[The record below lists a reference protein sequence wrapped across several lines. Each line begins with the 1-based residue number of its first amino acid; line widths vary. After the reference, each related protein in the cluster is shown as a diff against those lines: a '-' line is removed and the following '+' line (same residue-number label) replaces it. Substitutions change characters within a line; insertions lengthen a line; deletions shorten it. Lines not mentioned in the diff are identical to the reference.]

1 VSLFLRKYVPKG
13 DKGELMLSDWT
24 LWLEWFIKAVVVIF
38 ALLTGFAYLTLYER
52 RALARIQTRIGP
64 NRAGPQGLLQPI
76 ADAVK
81 LIFKE
86 ELVPAKA
93 DKIIFFW
100 APVVTMV
107 PSIIIAAVIPWGT
120 KFTAFGRE
128 ITLYLADINVGVLYV
143 MSIAS
148 IAVYGIVLAGWSSN
162 NKYAMLG
169 GLRSSAQM
177 ISYELALGLSFVT
190 SIILANSMSLRD
202 IVNAQRVAE
211 LHIGN
216 FTFPFP
222 MWFVFIQPVGAVI
235 FWIATLAEVN
245 RAPFDMPEAE
255 QELTAGYHSEYSGMK
270 FALFFMAEY
279 QKMIVIC
286 AIAATLYFGG
296 FLGPFVDRYPLLG
309 PLYLLIKV
317 VALLFGMIWVRAT
330 WPRIRYDRLMS
341 FGWKVMLPLSL
352 TITFI
357 TATGIVLADVF
368 NNQLYF
374 WAIPFVS
381 ILIGLFTVVMIYR
394 ELRRKVYER
403 A

>member
-1 VSLFLRKYVPKG
+1 
-13 DKGELMLSDWT
+13 MLTDWT
-24 LWLEWFIKAVVVIF
+24 LWLEWLIKSLVVIF

-64 NRAGPQGLLQPI
+64 NRAGPEGLLQPI

-86 ELVPAKA
+86 ELTPAKA
-93 DKIIFFW
+93 DKILFFW
-100 APVVTMV
+100 APIITMV
-107 PSIIIAAVIPWGT
+107 PSIILAAAIPFGP
-120 KFTAFGRE
+120 ADVPMFGRKVS
-128 ITLYLADINVGVLYV
+128 LVVANVNVGVLYL

-177 ISYELALGLSFVT
+177 ISYELSLGLMFVT
-190 SIILANSMSLRD
+190 AIILANSMNLYD
-202 IVNAQRVAE
+202 IINEQRNAWYAV
-211 LHIGN
+211 
-216 FTFPFP
+216 
-222 MWFVFIQPVGAVI
+222 VQPVGALVFLI
-235 FWIATLAEVN
+235 VTLAEVN

-286 AIAATLYFGG
+286 MIATTLFFGG
-296 FLGPFVDRYPLLG
+296 YREFWFLKDTFFSVDRNWWLGPF
-309 PLYLLIKV
+309 YLLLKV
-317 VALLFGMIWVRAT
+317 VVLLFFMIWVRAT
-330 WPRIRYDRLMS
+330 WPRIRYDRLMA
-341 FGWKVMLPLSL
+341 FGWKILLPLSL
-352 TITFI
+352 LIAFI
-357 TATGIVLADVF
+357 TAAGVLLAES
-368 NNQLYF
+368 NPLLI
-374 WAIPFVS
+374 WSIPVVS
-381 ILIGLFTVVMIYR
+381 TIIGVFTVVFVYR
-394 ELRRKVYER
+394 ELRRKAYER

>member
-1 VSLFLRKYVPKG
+1 M
-13 DKGELMLSDWT
+13 MLSDWT
-24 LWLEWFIKAVVVIF
+24 LWLEWVVKSLIVIF

-86 ELVPAKA
+86 ELTPSKA
-93 DKIIFFW
+93 DRIIFFW
-100 APVVTMV
+100 APVVTLV

-190 SIILANSMSLRD
+190 SIILANSMSLLE
-202 IVNAQRVAE
+202 IVKEQEKV
-211 LHIGN
+211 
-216 FTFPFP
+216 
-222 MWFVFIQPVGAVI
+222 WFVLVQPVGALI

-286 AIAATLYFGG
+286 AIAVTLYFGG
-296 FLGPFVDRYPLLG
+296 FREFWFLKDTIFSVDHTWMLGSWQITNWFLG
-309 PLYLLIKV
+309 PLYLLLKIIF
-317 VALLFGMIWVRAT
+317 LLFGMIWVRAT

-352 TITFI
+352 AIAFI
-357 TATGIVLADVF
+357 TAAGVLLAQEL
-368 NNQLYF
+368 NNPLLI
-374 WAIPFVS
+374 WSIPFAS
-381 ILIGLFTVVMIYR
+381 ILVGLFTVVMIYR
-394 ELRRKVYER
+394 ELRRKAYER

>member
-1 VSLFLRKYVPKG
+1 
-13 DKGELMLSDWT
+13 MLSDWT
-24 LWLEWFIKAVVVIF
+24 LWLEWTIKSVVVIM
-38 ALLTGFAYLTLYER
+38 ALLTGFAYLTWYER
-52 RALARIQTRIGP
+52 RALARIQVRIGP

-86 ELVPAKA
+86 ELTPARA
-93 DKIIFFW
+93 DKVLFFW
-100 APVVTMV
+100 APVITMV
-107 PSIIIAAVIPWGT
+107 PSIILAAVIPWGT
-120 KFTAFGRE
+120 QFTAFGRE
-128 ITLYLADINVGVLYV
+128 ISLSLADINVGVLYL

-177 ISYELALGLSFVT
+177 ISYELTLGLSFVT
-190 SIILANSMSLRD
+190 AIILADSMRMHD
-202 IVNAQRVAE
+202 IVEAQKG
-211 LHIGN
+211 L
-216 FTFPFP
+216 
-222 MWFVFIQPVGAVI
+222 WFVVVQPVGAVI

-286 AIAATLYFGG
+286 MIAVTLYFGG
-296 FLGPFVDRYPLLG
+296 YREFGFLSNTIFSVDYSWTLGSWQITNWFLGPI
-309 PLYLLIKV
+309 YLFLKV
-317 VALLFGMIWVRAT
+317 VVLLFGMIWVRAS
-330 WPRIRYDRLMS
+330 WPRVRYDRLMT
-341 FGWKVMLPLSL
+341 FGWKILLPLS
-352 TITFI
+352 IAIAFI
-357 TATGIVLADVF
+357 TASGIVLADVYK
-368 NNQLYF
+368 NQLYF
-374 WAIPFVS
+374 WAIPVVS
-381 ILIGLFTVVMIYR
+381 ILAGLFAVVMVSR
-394 ELRRKVYER
+394 ELRRKAYER